1 MADKIGSA
9 TASPRYAQPG
19 HNGSTRIIFQD
30 SFPNE
35 TPISTSIVGPIFVVV
50 VCDATGGA
58 VAEPILKTIGV
69 LTKSRKKYKN
79 LYGIKLERDQP

>member
-9 TASPRYAQPG
+9 TASPRYAQFG
-19 HNGSTRIIFQD
+19 HNVSTRISFQD
-30 SFPNE
+30 SLPNE
-35 TPISTSIVGPIFVVV
+35 NQFLLLQFGPIFVVV

-79 LYGIKLERDQP
+79 LYGIKVERDQA